1 MADGEDKQ
9 SKGCGC
15 ALVSTLL
22 LGAISAGVLF
32 LPRLLWG
39 HRHHNASAEGWTYV
53 GTLNRAQQAYYLEQ
67 GRFTAEME
75 ALGVGLN
82 PETENYRYRTEVL
95 NDFAVQNSGMAKT
108 DGIYS
113 STGLVWVITSDVDPP
128 TLGYQLCTS
137 LAVSQSN
144 AQESSNASW
153 LAQIMALFQST
164 KDDALPAQ
172 PIPAFILPELPALPD
187 TVIPCPDGYRPR

>member
-1 MADGEDKQ
+1 MADSDDQQ

-15 ALVSTLL
+15 GFVCVLL
-22 LGAISAGVLF
+22 FGAIGVGVLF

-39 HRHHNASAEGWTYV
+39 PRNHNASAEGWTYV

-67 GRFTAEME
+67 ARFADDVE

-144 AQESSNASW
+144 AKESSNASL

-164 KDDALPAQ
+164 KDDALPAH
-172 PIPAFILPELPALPD
+172 PIPTFTLPELPAPPD
-187 TVIPCPDGYRPR
+187 TIIPCPDGYHPR